1 MSDVIIFSQ
10 SSLFLFSL
18 QLIIR
23 NNIDLDKRKD
33 NITTKLFCSLD
44 KFISQLDDSEKK
56 IVIFDIDGI
65 SKTKQNIIFNKI
77 KDMQNNA
84 SILIFCR
91 YEADSLYFHTLSEVT
106 RFVVSKS
113 TPIIE
118 ISSIINKFI
127 LLAEKDNDEGTRL
140 DPNIKSQPKL
150 SKREK
155 QVLHLASMGMD
166 YQDISEH
173 LNITRRTVSHYMS
186 NIRDKYGYKKNF
198 NLYFRY

>member
-1 MSDVIIFSQ
+1 MSDVFIFSQ

>member
-1 MSDVIIFSQ
+1 VIIFSQ

>member
-173 LNITRRTVSHYMS
+173 LNITEGR
-186 NIRDKYGYKKNF
+186 
-198 NLYFRY
+198 